1 MAAVRP
7 LRLKTEVVSRAEKI
21 SATELPIARV
31 WVDNGIY
38 HLDGSYDYLIP
49 QSLSEVVSVGVCIEV
64 PFNGRT
70 VEAIVLERLPES
82 HSSKLKYILKVIS
95 PIAVATPSTLA
106 LIAAV
111 AKRWAA
117 HPYDVIRSAIPP
129 RAASVEKELFEPS
142 GAKIKITKPSR
153 SYLQLPPFA
162 QESEII
168 AEHMRVCSRDGRV
181 LVIVPESRFVDQ
193 ICNLY
198 PGAISIDSSL
208 DRTTRYRNFLKAVHG
223 SADIFVGT
231 RSAVFASI
239 PGLTRIVVADE
250 GSENSYERRS
260 PGWNVRDVAIVR
272 SQIEKV
278 SLDFI
283 GYSPSSEISR
293 LIELKWVTYSA
304 VRHKVS
310 VQNFQQSTS
319 ELLPG
324 RIISEIRRA
333 LQKGPVL
340 FIASRKGYSQALS
353 CARCRNVARCECG
366 GRLFKSSPNSKPECA
381 LCGVKQDPWSCTW
394 CQGVTPFL
402 IGRGSARF
410 AQEIGSAFPGNQ
422 ITVSEGDHILDKYEK
437 SDGIVIAT
445 PGSIP
450 ISQNGYSALVILEGD
465 SYFSQADI
473 RSQERTRELFFSC
486 GGFLSKDGAL
496 LLVAANGNPIIGAL
510 SSWKPSLLAQREF
523 RERQEVSLPPY
534 VRALSL
540 DIATAEVNQLIRGL
554 EVARGEKRLPIDSR
568 ILGPVELKGALSRVL
583 IMAPINEGEALVTFI
598 HEYQRRR
605 SAAKKTLATLRID
618 PYSLTR

>member
-1 MAAVRP
+1 VAVVRP
-7 LRLKTEVVSRAEKI
+7 LRLKTEVFTRSDNV
-21 SATELPIARV
+21 SATNLPVVRV
-31 WVDNGIY
+31 WVDNGVY
-38 HLDGSYDYLIP
+38 HLDGSYDYLVP
-49 QSLSEVVSVGVCIEV
+49 QSLSALISVGVRIEV
-64 PFNGRT
+64 PFNSRT

-82 HSSKLKYILKVIS
+82 QSAKLKYIVKVLS
-95 PIAVATPSTLA
+95 PIPVATQMSLS

-111 AKRWAA
+111 SKRWAA

-129 RAASVEKELFEPS
+129 RAASVEKEQFES
-142 GAKIKITKPSR
+142 SRAKIKISKPSR
-153 SYLQLPPFA
+153 SYLQLSPFI
-162 QESEII
+162 QESTMI
-168 AEHMRVCSRDGRV
+168 AEHMRVCGKDGRV

-193 ICNLY
+193 ICDFY

-231 RSAVFASI
+231 RSAIFAPI
-239 PGLTRIVVADE
+239 PGLTRIIVADE

-260 PGWNVRDVAIVR
+260 PGWNVRDVAILR
-272 SQIEKV
+272 SQIEQV
-278 SLDFI
+278 CLDFI

-293 LIELKWVTYSA
+293 LIELKWITYSA
-304 VRHKVS
+304 VRQKVS
-310 VQNFQQSTS
+310 VKNFQQSTS

-324 RIISEIRRA
+324 RIISEVRKA

-353 CARCRNVARCECG
+353 CARCRNIAACECG
-366 GRLFKSSPNSKPECA
+366 GRLFMSSPNSKPECA
-381 LCGVKQDPWSCTW
+381 LCGIVQDSWGCAW

-402 IGRGSARF
+402 IGRGSQRF

-422 ITVSEGDHILDKYEK
+422 ITVSEGDHILNKYEK
-437 SDGIVIAT
+437 SEGIVIAT
-445 PGSIP
+445 PGSMP
-450 ISQNGYSALVILEGD
+450 ISRNGYSAVVILEGD
-465 SYFSQADI
+465 SYFAQSDI

-486 GGFLSKDGAL
+486 GGLLAKDGAL
-496 LLVAANGNPIIGAL
+496 LLVIANANPIIGAL
-510 SSWKPSLLAQREF
+510 SSWKPSLLAQREL
-523 RERQEVSLPPY
+523 RERQEVLLPPY

-540 DIATAEVNQLIRGL
+540 DIAATEVNALLRGL
-554 EVARGEKRLPIDSR
+554 EIARDEKRLPSDSR
-568 ILGPVELKGALSRVL
+568 ILGPIELKGSVSRVL
-583 IMAPINEGEALVTFI
+583 IMAPVDDGEALITFI